1 MPTFPGMT
9 ELPDAERASYGFLRW
24 IEWARGGQS
33 ASICGDRGP
42 LRLAGHVV
50 LVAATTVAFRTSIA
64 WMLEEHGATTIVI
77 DSVREARAMVG
88 YFDLDAIVI
97 GMEVEDS
104 PLCELPRGARAAD
117 AHIPLAIALAD
128 PGVLGPVV
136 GDVFDAVVPFDAR
149 ERAALVACMSGATRR
164 AVTDRHA
171 R

>member
-1 MPTFPGMT
+1 MT

-33 ASICGDRGP
+33 AAICGDRSP
-42 LRLAGHVV
+42 HRLTGHVV

-77 DSVREARAMVG
+77 DSVLEARAMVG

-97 GMEVEDS
+97 GMEVEDT
-104 PLCELPRGARAAD
+104 PLCELPRGARDGD
-117 AHIPLAIALAD
+117 ARIPLAIALAD
-128 PGVLGPVV
+128 PGLHGPVV
-136 GDVFDAVVPFDAR
+136 GEVFDAVVPFDAR
-149 ERAALVACMSGATRR
+149 ERAALVACMTGAAHRD
-164 AVTDRHA
+164 VTDRRA